1 MQFEFLILC
10 LTIGSIFGS
19 QDPKFDNALHPA
31 RIVEQQNQEQKE
43 DFSASQNFLYYK
55 QFDLKLKELQQLLM
69 LLKLQSINQ
78 KSGFRI
84 IFIYF
89 FSGTTGNSQDRV
101 ASTTSTSTTS
111 TTTSSMTEMKNE
123 EQSKLRTYFFLFM
136 YFFLKFSF
144 KFFFP
149 KFLFKFFLF

>member
-19 QDPKFDNALHPA
+19 QDPKFDNALHPT
-31 RIVEQQNQEQKE
+31 RIVKQQNQEQKE

-84 IFIYF
+84 PDDFH
-89 FSGTTGNSQDRV
+89 
-101 ASTTSTSTTS
+101 
-111 TTTSSMTEMKNE
+111 
-123 EQSKLRTYFFLFM
+123 LLLFR
-136 YFFLKFSF
+136 YNR
-144 KFFFP
+144 
-149 KFLFKFFLF
+149 